1 MVGDTC
7 RACYTVRGSDS
18 ITLHTSVSIADSQ
31 LVLKGA
37 GGERRRQGT
46 GEGEKKGKKEKK
58 EKGRARG
65 KEGKKKT

>member
-1 MVGDTC
+1 MGDTC
-7 RACYTVRGSDS
+7 RACYTVQGSDS
-18 ITLHTSVSIADSQ
+18 VTPHTSVSIADSR

-46 GEGEKKGKKEKK
+46 GGEGEKKGKKEKK